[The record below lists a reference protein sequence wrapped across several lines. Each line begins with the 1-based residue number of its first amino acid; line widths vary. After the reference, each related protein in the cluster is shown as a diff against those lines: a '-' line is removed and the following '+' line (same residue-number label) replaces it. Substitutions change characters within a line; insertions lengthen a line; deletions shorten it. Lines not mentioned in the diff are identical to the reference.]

1 MAKFAWY
8 HTLVHI
14 PWDDVQL
21 FLAVAEAGSLSGAA
35 RLLRTTQPT
44 VSRRIAELEETLGEP
59 LFVRAVDGVSP
70 TSFAERLLE
79 PARRMAESAAELTRA
94 AEGAETAPQ
103 GVVRITA
110 PPGIAFDVGAP
121 FAAWLR
127 AKLPAVRLE
136 IVSTVA
142 YLDLARR
149 EADLALRLAAPTTRD
164 LVTLAQLDLTVG
176 AFASPAYARSL
187 PKKYGPADVAWIG
200 WAPPF
205 EHLAPNPQLAA
216 LIPGFSPVF
225 TSDDYLVQLRAAEA
239 GIGALFLARVT
250 HRFARRALVE
260 LDIDLGDIKSTLHL
274 VAAKSALAIPRV
286 RAVAELL
293 AKEIE
298 GAERFPRQPR
308 R

>member
-1 MAKFAWY
+1 M
-8 HTLVHI
+8 HI

-35 RLLRTTQPT
+35 RRLSTTQPT
-44 VSRRIAELEETLGEP
+44 VSRRIAELEERLGEA
-59 LFVRAVDGVSP
+59 LFARAVDGVTP
-70 TSFAERLLE
+70 TAFAERLLD
-79 PARRMAESAAELTRA
+79 PARRMAESAAELSRA

-110 PPGIAFDVGAP
+110 PPGVAFDVGAP

-127 AKLPAVRLE
+127 GKLPQVRLE
-136 IVSTVA
+136 VVSTVA

-149 EADLALRLAAPTTRD
+149 EADLALRLAAPVGRE
-164 LVTLAQLDLTVG
+164 LVTLAKLDLTVG
-176 AFASPAYARSL
+176 AFAAPSYARSL

-205 EHLAPNPQLAA
+205 EHLAPNPQLAQ
-216 LIPGFSPVF
+216 LIPGWQPVF

-239 GIGALFLARVT
+239 GIGALFLARVK
-250 HRFARRALVE
+250 HRFARHALVE
-260 LDIDLGDIKSTLHL
+260 LDLDLGDLKSSLHL

-298 GAERFPRQPR
+298 GAEKLPRQPR